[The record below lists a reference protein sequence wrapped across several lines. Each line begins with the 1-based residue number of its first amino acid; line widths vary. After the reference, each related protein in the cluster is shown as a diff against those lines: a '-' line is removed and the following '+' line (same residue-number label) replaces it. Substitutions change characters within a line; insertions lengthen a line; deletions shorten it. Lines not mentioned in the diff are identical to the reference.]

1 MNDRTFRPAPWM
13 RSLGRLLI
21 AALVVAAGAAPSLGQ
36 DTGRPSSAASI
47 AVGEAW
53 RVRSTRLRED
63 REIRVYLPSSYA
75 GSRQR
80 FPVIYALDGEGT
92 GPLTASAVR
101 FMAGY
106 SAIPQ
111 MPEALVVGVP
121 NTDRNRDMPIPPEYG
136 HGREDDFLAFLAD
149 ELIPAVERRY
159 RTQPLRI
166 LVGHSQGGLFAIY
179 AMTARP
185 AVFQWYLPLDAP
197 LSGFPEVQGLME
209 KATEMISKNPGTR
222 GRLVTVE
229 NLYGWKRDWPSLSEA
244 ASKGFITDRVEITD
258 ETHETM
264 AYKGIYEGLKRL
276 FRDYAPD
283 LIRDNKGNPT
293 LPALEE
299 RYRALSEAYGYQ
311 VDIPKQV
318 LLMSAIRNTA
328 MQHGIEAVE
337 LVKRAAALYGESTE
351 TQRILADAEAAVKKG
366 SDPRLEEWANL
377 PPPGAEQ
384 LKPFLGTW
392 ERMTGDGARRL
403 VTFEVKDGV
412 GRAENFVT
420 PPSGESFQLEI
431 AFVRVLEGRTVQ
443 WGERNGRGPGVTV
456 YTAKLTDEGTL
467 AGTAEAVGFIRS
479 RPPEEFTFKRGSRR
493 RP

>member
-1 MNDRTFRPAPWM
+1 MNDQICRPAPWT
-13 RSLGRLLI
+13 RSPGRILL
-21 AALVVAAGAAPSLGQ
+21 AALVIAASGAASSPGQ
-36 DTGRPSSAASI
+36 DKGKPSTAAPI
-47 AVGEAW
+47 AVGETW
-53 RVRSTRLRED
+53 RIRSTRLRED
-63 REIRVYLPSSYA
+63 REISVYLPPSYA

-92 GPLTASAVR
+92 GPITASAVR
-101 FMAGY
+101 FMTGY

-185 AVFQWYLPLDAP
+185 TVFQWYLPMDAP
-197 LSGFPEVQGLME
+197 LSGFPEVRGLME
-209 KATEMISKNPGTR
+209 KATVAITKNKGAR
-222 GRLVTVE
+222 GRLVTIE
-229 NLYGWKRDWPSLSEA
+229 NLYGWKKDWPSPIEA
-244 ASKGFITDRVEITD
+244 ASKGFIRDRVEIRD

-264 AYKGIYEGLKRL
+264 AYKGVYEGLKRL

-283 LIRDNKGNPT
+283 LIRDAKEIHT

-299 RYRALSEAYGYQ
+299 RYGALSEAYGYH

-328 MQHGIEAVE
+328 LQHGIEAVE
-337 LVKRAAALYGESTE
+337 LAKRALALYGDSPAAR
-351 TQRILADAEAAVKKG
+351 RILEDAEAAVKKG
-366 SDPRLEEWANL
+366 RDPRLEEWANL

-392 ERMTGDGARRL
+392 ERMTGDGARWL
-403 VTFEVKDGV
+403 VTFEVKDGL

-420 PPSGESFQLEI
+420 PPSGESFRLEI

-456 YTAKLTDEGTL
+456 YTAKLTDGDTL
-467 AGTAEAVGFIRS
+467 AGTAEAVGFIMS
-479 RPPEEFTFKRGSRR
+479 RAPEGFTFKRARAG
-493 RP
+493 